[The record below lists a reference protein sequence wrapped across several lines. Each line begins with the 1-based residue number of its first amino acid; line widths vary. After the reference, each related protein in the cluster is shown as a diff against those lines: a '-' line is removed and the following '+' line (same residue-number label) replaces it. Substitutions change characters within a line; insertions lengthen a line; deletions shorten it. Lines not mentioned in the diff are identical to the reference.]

1 MILQEQNN
9 QKVYSDGSAVEKEML
24 SIAQKYPEDK
34 AQDFIANCSKYTIN
48 NTFSSVR
55 ENILNWYPF
64 KDGADILEIGAG
76 MGSLT
81 GLLCDKANQVVSLEM
96 SETRAAVIKARYPE
110 RDNLTI
116 VSADINHWET
126 EQRFDYIVFIGV
138 LEYAGVFSDAS
149 NPYEE
154 FLLRAKN
161 LLKDDGIILF
171 AIENRFGLKYF
182 LGASEDHLQEPYVGI
197 EGYVAPH
204 TPRTFSKKE
213 LECMLEN
220 VGLTCHRMYSVLPD
234 YKFPELI
241 FSEEYT
247 PDFMNLKKV
256 SFTYSRNSSLISDE
270 KKLYK
275 HIIDNNVFPFFANS
289 FLFEASCASLDKKHV
304 VHVSSKGEVYKEFRV
319 STLIDNEGNVYKVP
333 MHKNAL
339 THIRRISENTQYLAS
354 RGVNILPAV
363 LKGNTLWSRKLKATA
378 AQKAF
383 SEALLSNNNDLIY
396 QMIDA
401 LKTELLKSCDVLEYN
416 INNIIDKNNLGPGNI
431 DYGPILQKAFI
442 DMTFYNA
449 FWENGKLTFY
459 DQEWCFDRVPLKF
472 CLFYAIKSV
481 YVKTDGTP
489 RIQLSAILDYLQIS
503 AEEKDAFDKLEEFIW
518 SDVLYRQTDFYGE
531 DGYCNRFN
539 ENLTRRYQEL
549 DKNSTLKKKENEAAN
564 LAQKLE
570 ELTKEHSIYA
580 SRIAEL
586 ETELQKC
593 IDSERSI
600 TKQAIEDCSKKLQ
613 DYDRQIA
620 EYKSLTEELRQTIR
634 NKEGHIELLLDTER
648 QLAEYKSLTEELRQ
662 IIRNKEGHIELLL
675 DTEREYE
682 REKRSRTYRMALCF
696 RKISVFFLPPD
707 SKRRFLLSMLA
718 KTIRHPRLM
727 LKVINPRRIKN
738 FFVIAK
744 KEGLGSVNT
753 HYRLVEEMERSRLY
767 PNAADKLDIIKP
779 LKQEATFEDYQ
790 PMRFEGCEA
799 PLVSI
804 IIPVYNAFDFTY
816 NCLCSILNNSA
827 GISYEIIIADDCST
841 DLTTRIAELV
851 DGIKVVRSDKNLR
864 FLKNCNHAAKYAKGK
879 YLLFLNNDTQV
890 QPDWLSS
897 LTSLMESDDTIGY
910 AGSKLIYSDGWLQ
923 EAGGIIWNDASA
935 WNYGHRKDP
944 NAPEYN
950 YVREV
955 DYISGAAIMIRTELW
970 HKIGGFDELFSPAY
984 YEDSDLAFEVRRNGY
999 KVVYQPQSVVV
1010 HFEGISNGTDLNE
1023 GQKKYQVENQKKF
1036 YLKWKDVLDKEHFPN
1051 GEKVFLANDRSRS
1064 KKHILIIDHYV
1075 PHFDKDA
1082 GGKTTYMYMCMLARH
1097 GYQVVF
1103 MGDNFYQHE
1112 PYTSALQQQGV
1123 YVLYGPEIYNNWKQW
1138 LKDNGNYFDYV
1149 YFNRP
1154 HITIK
1159 YLDIVRECCNAKLLY
1174 YAVDLHYL
1182 REYRQY
1188 EINKDPKSLQSSE
1201 KWKKIEFEI
1210 VNKVDVVHVVGS
1222 YEQEVLQKL
1231 FPEKPIRNIPVF
1243 IYEELLE
1250 GVQKDFSKR
1259 EDIVFVGGFA
1269 HPPNTDAVLWFAKD
1283 IFPKILERYPEMK
1296 WHVVGNQPPEEI
1308 RQLASNNILIE
1319 GFMEDDALHTLYH
1332 KCRMAVVPL
1341 RFGAGVKGK
1350 VVEAAYYQLPVITT
1364 PIGAEGLDTGDGSM
1378 IVADSAEDFAEKVI
1392 SLYEDY
1398 QKLMNISDN
1407 GIAFIQNHY
1416 MLPEAERILGLD
1428 IQL

>member
-64 KDGADILEIGAG
+64 RDGADILEIGAG

-81 GLLCDKANQVVSLEM
+81 GLLCDKAKQVVSLEM

-116 VSADINHWET
+116 VSVDINHWET

-289 FLFEASCASLDKKHV
+289 FLFEASCSSLDKKHV

-319 STLIDNEGNVYKVP
+319 STLIDNEGNVYKAP

-383 SEALLSNNNDLIY
+383 SEALLGNNHDLIY

-481 YVKTDGTP
+481 YVKADGSP
-489 RIQLSAILDYLQIS
+489 RIQLSTILDYLQIS
-503 AEEKDAFDKLEEFIW
+503 AEEKDVFDKLEEFIW

-539 ENLTRRYQEL
+539 ENLTHRYQEL
-549 DKNSTLKKKENEAAN
+549 EKNNILKKTENEAAN

-570 ELTKEHSIYA
+570 QLTKEHSIYA
-580 SRIAEL
+580 SRITEL

-593 IDSERSI
+593 MDSERSI

-613 DYDRQIA
+613 DYDRQLS
-620 EYKSLTEELRQTIR
+620 EYKSLTEELRQT
-634 NKEGHIELLLDTER
+634 
-648 QLAEYKSLTEELRQ
+648 
-662 IIRNKEGHIELLL
+662 IRNKEGHIELLL

-682 REKRSRTYRMALCF
+682 REKRSRTYRMALRF

-707 SKRRFLLSMLA
+707 SKRRFLLSILA

-738 FFVIAK
+738 FFTIAK

-779 LKQEATFEDYQ
+779 LKREADFEDYQ
-790 PMRFEGCEA
+790 PIRFEGCEA

-816 NCLCSILNNSA
+816 NCLCSILKNSA
-827 GISYEIIIADDCST
+827 GILYEIIIADDCST
-841 DLTTRIAELV
+841 DLTARITELIE
-851 DGIKVVRSDKNLR
+851 GIKVVRSDKNLR
-864 FLKNCNHAAKYAKGK
+864 FLKNCNFAAGYAKGK

-897 LTSLMESDDTIGY
+897 LTDLMESDDRIGCT
-910 AGSKLIYSDGWLQ
+910 GSKLVYSDGKLQ

-935 WNYGHRKDP
+935 WNYGHGKDP
-944 NAPEYN
+944 GASEYN
-950 YVREV
+950 YVHEV
-955 DYISGAAIMIRTELW
+955 DYISGAAIMVRKKVWDE
-970 HKIGGFDELFSPAY
+970 IGGFDIRYAPAY
-984 YEDSDLAFEVRRNGY
+984 CEDSDLAFEIRRHGY
-999 KVVYQPQSVVV
+999 KVIYQPKSVVV
-1010 HFEGISNGTDLNE
+1010 HFEGVSNGTDLSS
-1023 GQKKYQVENQKKF
+1023 GQKQYQVENQKKF
-1036 YLKWKDVLDKEHFPN
+1036 YEKWKSILEKEHFPN
-1051 GEKVFLANDRSRS
+1051 GTHEPLARDRSRLQ
-1064 KKHILIIDHYV
+1064 KHILVIDHYV
-1075 PHFDKDA
+1075 PQYDKDA
-1082 GGKTTYMYMCMLARH
+1082 GSKTTFMYLKLLTEK
-1097 GYQVVF
+1097 GFQITF
-1103 MGDNFYQHE
+1103 LGDNFYRHE
-1112 PYTSALQQQGV
+1112 PYTTQLQQMGIL
-1123 YVLYGPEIYNNWKQW
+1123 VLYGPAYAEHCNEWLEENLQYYDIIY
-1138 LKDNGNYFDYV
+1138 L
-1149 YFNRP
+1149 NRP
-1154 HITIK
+1154 HISIK
-1159 YLDIVRECCNAKLLY
+1159 YIDFVKEHARGKIIY
-1174 YAVDLHYL
+1174 YGHDLHFL
-1182 REYRQY
+1182 RIKREYELSGNKRQLEEANSWLEKELY
-1188 EINKDPKSLQSSE
+1188 IMRKTDMNYYPSYVECDCIHEIDPS
-1201 KWKKIEFEI
+1201 
-1210 VNKVDVVHVVGS
+1210 
-1222 YEQEVLQKL
+1222 
-1231 FPEKPIRNIPVF
+1231 IPVKA
-1243 IYEELLE
+1243 ITAYVYDCLE
-1250 GVQKDFSKR
+1250 DPSYDSRQRSG
-1259 EDIVFVGGFA
+1259 ILFVGGFG
-1269 HPPNTDAVLWFAKD
+1269 HTPNLDAVRWFLKNVY
-1283 IFPKILERYPEMK
+1283 PNVYERTHAPFYIVGSNAPDEITQITTQGVIVKGFVSEPEL
-1296 WHVVGNQPPEEI
+1296 Q
-1308 RQLASNNILIE
+1308 R
-1319 GFMEDDALHTLYH
+1319 LYAD
-1332 KCRMAVVPL
+1332 CRIAAVPL
-1341 RFGAGVKGK
+1341 RYGAGIKGK
-1350 VVEAAYYQLPVITT
+1350 VVEALYYGLPVVTT
-1364 PIGAEGLDTGDGSM
+1364 SVGAEGLQGLNEVVVIEDDA
-1378 IVADSAEDFAEKVI
+1378 VRLADAICSIYNSESILSGMSLKGRQYIRERFSSKAVWDIIKDDF
-1392 SLYEDY
+1392 
-1398 QKLMNISDN
+1398 M
-1407 GIAFIQNHY
+1407 
-1416 MLPEAERILGLD
+1416 
-1428 IQL
+1428 